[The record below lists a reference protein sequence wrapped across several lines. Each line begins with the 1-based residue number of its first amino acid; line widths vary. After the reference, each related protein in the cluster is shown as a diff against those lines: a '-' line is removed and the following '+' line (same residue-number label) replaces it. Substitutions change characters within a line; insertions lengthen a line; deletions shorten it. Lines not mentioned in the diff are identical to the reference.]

1 MISLRVLWS
10 ERFHRIRIIL
20 ASTTALPL
28 ALIIAL
34 TVRQLGKEPVL
45 PMQKLGALAENESA
59 VTLYYDFLGNLK
71 SGKIVKTSYST
82 KSLYDLV
89 SYTRETIVFSTL
101 QNDKRVMTYQ
111 QRQPLVFWHYPDPNY
126 YDGNYYYYKHN
137 GDWFIDTFNRYQNQ
151 IQLDA
156 LGIPNSAI
164 SEYRITDSMVYHR
177 PDGGYQAY
185 VYAVSRNDAS
195 HQAELVG
202 VLDSNFQFSYIEIT
216 VTYPANNTSQKQSKS
231 KTAGAV
237 AGLTETVTEKYIIE
251 YEKVNNLIEITPP
264 DSLTPDEI
272 LYLQKEFQQSQQN
285 RRNAA

>member
-20 ASTTALPL
+20 ASTTALLL
-28 ALIIAL
+28 ALIITL

-151 IQLDA
+151 IQPDA

-237 AGLTETVTEKYIIE
+237 VGLTETVTEKYIIE
-251 YEKVNNLIEITPP
+251 YEKVNNLIEIMPP